1 MDEEIL
7 RRLFGALAKHRV
19 EYALVGGI
27 ALQVHGVG
35 RTTEDVDLFI
45 APGETN
51 VERLRA
57 ALHDVFQDPEL
68 DGLRGRDF
76 EGEFGV
82 VRYLPPEH
90 EFEVDL
96 LVRVGELFR
105 YEDLTWIEKEFL
117 GVPVRVADPATLVRM
132 KQGTIRDRDRQDAA
146 RLREKF
152 GLGGE

>member
-1 MDEEIL
+1 MDEAIL
-7 RRLFGALAKHRV
+7 RSLFGALSKHGV

-57 ALHDVFQDPEL
+57 ALNEVFRDPEL
-68 DGLRGRDF
+68 RELRIEDFDG
-76 EGEFGV
+76 EYGV

-90 EFEVDL
+90 DFEVDL
-96 LVRVGELFR
+96 LSGVGEAFR
-105 YEDLTWIEKEFL
+105 FTDLTWIEREFL
-117 GVPVRVADPATLVRM
+117 GVSVRVADPATLVRM
-132 KQGTIRDRDRQDAA
+132 KQGTMRERDRQDAA
-146 RLREKF
+146 LLRERF
-152 GLGGE
+152 GLEEG